1 MMDILESG
9 VSELFIKPDIWGF
22 RDWVHKKKSQAITEK
37 LMTEQEAISKFVSDG
52 DSIAT
57 ELYGTVRA
65 PMSLTREIIRQ
76 GKKHLKVAGQGITE
90 IDFLLAADLVD
101 TLDITYVAWEVYGIS
116 NVLRRAVE
124 SGRVKTADWSNGE
137 WLGDSKPRR
146 WAFHSFRLPRC
157 WVPILLNTVRQK

>member
-1 MMDILESG
+1 MDILESG